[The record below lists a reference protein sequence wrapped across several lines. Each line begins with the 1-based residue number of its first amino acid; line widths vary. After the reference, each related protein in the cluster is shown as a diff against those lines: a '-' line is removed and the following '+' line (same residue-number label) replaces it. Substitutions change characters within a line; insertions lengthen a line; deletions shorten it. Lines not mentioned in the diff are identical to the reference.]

1 MQETWRWFGP
11 QDRIQLSE
19 IRQTGARGIVNALHE
34 IPYGEVWTVEAITAR
49 KTLIAEDPA
58 LGLEWQV
65 VESLPV
71 HERIKLGDGDLEPLF
86 ETYRQSL
93 RNLAACGI
101 RTVCYNFMPLLD
113 WTRTEL
119 AAPVVGGGTSL
130 RFNMHE
136 YVAFDVFMLEREGAA
151 DDVAPQTLARAKAWF
166 EASTPADRERLVTA
180 INAGLPGAYARYD
193 VAGLREILGR
203 YAGITRDDVRA
214 NYRRFLEAVVPV
226 AEEAGMRLCVHPDD
240 PPRPLF
246 GLPRVVSNA
255 EDIAFVLD
263 AVPSPANGLTLCSG
277 SLGANPANDV
287 PAIAARFAD
296 KIHFAHLRNVAKDAD
311 GSFEEAD
318 HLAGDT
324 DMVALVRVLMAEERR
339 RRAEGRADAEIPM
352 RPDHGHELL
361 SDIGRGTHPGYPVIG
376 RMRGLAELR
385 GVMAAVAALDGDAA
399 AHRVPA

>member
-11 QDRIQLSE
+11 ADKIALAE

-34 IPYGEVWTVEAITAR
+34 IPYGEVWTVEAIAER
-49 KTLIAEDPA
+49 QGLIEAETS
-58 LGLEWQV
+58 LGLTWRV

-93 RNLAACGI
+93 RNLAARGI
-101 RTVCYNFMPLLD
+101 ETVCYNFMPLLD

-119 AAPVVGGGTSL
+119 AAPLAGGGTSL

-136 YVAFDVFMLEREGAA
+136 YAAFDVFMLERPGAA
-151 DDVAPQTLARAKAWF
+151 EEVTPDVLDRAKAWF
-166 EASTPADRERLVTA
+166 DASDSADRDRLLAA
-180 INAGLPGAYARYD
+180 IMAGLPGAYARYD
-193 VAGLREILGR
+193 VPGLRDILKR
-203 YAGITRDDVRA
+203 YDGVTRDDVRA
-214 NYRRFLEAVVPV
+214 NFVRFLEAVIPT
-226 AEEAGMRLCVHPDD
+226 AEAAGMRLCVHPDD

-246 GLPRVVSNA
+246 GLPRIVSDA

-263 AVPSPANGLTLCSG
+263 AVPSSANGLTLCAG
-277 SLGANPANDV
+277 SLGANPLNDV
-287 PAIAARFAD
+287 PAIARRFAD
-296 KIHFAHLRNVAKDAD
+296 KIHFAHLRNVARDAD
-311 GSFEEAD
+311 GSFAEAD

-339 RRAEGRADAEIPM
+339 RRAEGRADWQIPM

-385 GVMAAVAALDGDAA
+385 GVMAAVAALEGSA
-399 AHRVPA
+399 P

>member
-11 QDRIQLSE
+11 ADKIALAE

-34 IPYGEVWTVEAITAR
+34 IPYGEVWTVEAIAAR
-49 KTLIAEDPA
+49 QALIEADSS
-58 LGLEWQV
+58 LGLAWRV

-93 RNLAACGI
+93 RNLAARGI
-101 RTVCYNFMPLLD
+101 HTVCYNFMPLLD

-119 AAPVVGGGTSL
+119 AAPVAGGGTSL

-136 YVAFDVFMLEREGAA
+136 YAAFDVFMLERPGAA
-151 DDVAPQTLARAKAWF
+151 DELSRELLDRARAWF
-166 EASTPADRERLVTA
+166 EESNEADRERLLAA
-180 INAGLPGAYARYD
+180 IMAGLPGAYARYD
-193 VAGLREILGR
+193 VPGLRDILKR
-203 YAGITRDDVRA
+203 YDGVTRDDVRA
-214 NYRRFLEAVVPV
+214 NFKRFLEAVIPT
-226 AEEAGMRLCVHPDD
+226 AEAAGMRLCVHPDD

-246 GLPRVVSNA
+246 GLPRIVSDA

-263 AVPSPANGLTLCSG
+263 AVPSPSNGLTLCSG
-277 SLGANPANDV
+277 SLGANPVNDV
-287 PAIAARFAD
+287 PGIAQRFAD
-296 KIHFAHLRNVAKDAD
+296 KIHFAHLRNVAKDSD
-311 GSFEEAD
+311 GSFAEAD

-339 RRAEGRADAEIPM
+339 RRSEGRADWQIPM

-361 SDIGRGTHPGYPVIG
+361 SDIGRGTHPGYPVVG

-385 GVMAAVAALDGDAA
+385 GVMATIEALEGSAA
-399 AHRVPA
+399 